1 MLTYWGAWYSR
12 NVCLSFSF
20 EIGWAGIPFIIQG
33 SFGAQYV
40 SRKSEGQLKSKR
52 EREHSKR
59 EREHSKAAMGAEGTL
74 LRAKVAWPG
83 SLLLAAI

>member
-1 MLTYWGAWYSR
+1 MLTYWGAWYFR

-52 EREHSKR
+52 EREHSK
-59 EREHSKAAMGAEGTL
+59 AAMGAEGTL